1 MYSLKASIEL
11 SYIRIFFST
20 FRNSYGAQ
28 FSMEERKV
36 GKRYVGLEATSF
48 SNSLEIA
55 RSWDLRSLVKLT
67 K

>member
-1 MYSLKASIEL
+1 
-11 SYIRIFFST
+11 
-20 FRNSYGAQ
+20 
-28 FSMEERKV
+28 MEERKV
-36 GKRYVGLEATSF
+36 GTKERCAGLDATSF